1 MNGSGSSS
9 SVLTD
14 GIEKDVRPWLKL
26 AEDLRTLNL
35 EADLGVPQI
44 CVMGDQVPERANE
57 RTTLLRTLHIPCRL
71 FIITITSFFT
81 DR

>member
-1 MNGSGSSS
+1 MNGPSSS
-9 SVLTD
+9 GSVLTE

-44 CVMGDQVPERANE
+44 CVMGDQVYTCRPVI
-57 RTTLLRTLHIPCRL
+57 LIIPV
-71 FIITITSFFT
+71 
-81 DR
+81 

>member
-57 RTTLLRTLHIPCRL
+57 
-71 FIITITSFFT
+71 
-81 DR
+81 